1 MLTETVDVQDIKT
14 RLAELLSLVQQG
26 TEVILEQDDV
36 PLARIV
42 PITSSAK
49 PRVAGLH
56 RGAIWISDDF
66 DDPLTSE
73 ITASTATQS

>member
-14 RLAELLSLVQQG
+14 RLAELLSLMQQG
-26 TEVILEQDDV
+26 TKVILEQDGV

-42 PITSSAK
+42 PITSPTK

-56 RGAIWISDDF
+56 RDAIWISDDF
-66 DDPLTSE
+66 DEPLPE
-73 ITASTATQS
+73 EFWVGTA